1 MLDVKKR
8 ADRAIRDNDLGG
20 EGWAQ
25 MVSRA
30 TKGFPEVVKQYLREQ
45 FQRSEESASEKV
57 SYIIPVQRRLLCAFN
72 KSM

>member
-1 MLDVKKR
+1 MKKR
-8 ADRAIRDNDLGG
+8 ADQAIKDSDLGP

-30 TKGFPEVVKQYLREQ
+30 TKGFPEKVKHFLREQ
-45 FQRSEESASEKV
+45 FLNGEESASAKV
-57 SYIIPVQRRLLCAFN
+57 SCVITVHRILLCSFN

>member
-1 MLDVKKR
+1 MKKR
-8 ADRAIRDNDLGG
+8 ADKAINDNALGG

-30 TKGFPEVVKQYLREQ
+30 TKGFPEIVKNFLREL
-45 FQRSEESASEKV
+45 FQRGEESASAKV
-57 SYIIPVQRRLLCAFN
+57 SYIIPVHRRLLCSFN